1 MTQTDDEMP
10 PNNPPPSLKET
21 WNEFTTALYAPAN
34 QDFDAFYWVYRLS
47 RAFLNF
53 LVRQKLRHIIPWF
66 RPLIPFFG
74 MTLTILCVW
83 SYFSTFR
90 ETIVLHQWCGCKS
103 DDIMPCHLCYWD
115 ILHTFSVI
123 FFGVNILGHYLWC
136 SFLSPGF
143 VIKIDEG
150 DSSNTNQSKAENDE
164 KLPQTEM
171 TFGGCCFLSSKIN
184 VKSERDR
191 CLKYNRQFTDNSGE
205 KESTGNETNTPVQI
219 IYHPSPLPT
228 HCNKCQHERPPRSH
242 HCKVCK
248 MCVLEF
254 DHHCPWVN
262 NCIGYNNYREF
273 ILLLVYM
280 VWGCTY
286 GCCLLGSEF
295 YRMMLK
301 HFELYGFNIMGPA
314 HGTGLLDLP
323 PPWVLWR
330 QYHAKGKI
338 DEDIVLRAA
347 FPFMLFIAAA
357 MLFILVPH
365 VKLIRA
371 GYTTVEHLSCPGG
384 DSKVDTKGNG
394 STPDPCFLKNPFDHG
409 PKKNVKRIMGTFLGC
424 LLPLPFRPDPYGQ
437 KSKDR

>member
-1 MTQTDDEMP
+1 MKDLLEA
-10 PNNPPPSLKET
+10 
-21 WNEFTTALYAPAN
+21 TTARYARCV
-34 QDFDAFYWVYRLS
+34 YWSL
-47 RAFLNF
+47 
-53 LVRQKLRHIIPWF
+53 II
-66 RPLIPFFG
+66 
-74 MTLTILCVW
+74 
-83 SYFSTFR
+83 
-90 ETIVLHQWCGCKS
+90 IVLGS
-103 DDIMPCHLCYWD
+103 TTASGTTI
-115 ILHTFSVI
+115 T
-123 FFGVNILGHYLWC
+123 
-136 SFLSPGF
+136 
-143 VIKIDEG
+143 
-150 DSSNTNQSKAENDE
+150 EN
-164 KLPQTEM
+164 
-171 TFGGCCFLSSKIN
+171 LSSY
-184 VKSERDR
+184 
-191 CLKYNRQFTDNSGE
+191 LFTWYGDA
-205 KESTGNETNTPVQI
+205 
-219 IYHPSPLPT
+219 
-228 HCNKCQHERPPRSH
+228 R
-242 HCKVCK
+242 
-248 MCVLEF
+248 
-254 DHHCPWVN
+254 
-262 NCIGYNNYREF
+262 
-273 ILLLVYM
+273 M
-280 VWGCTY
+280 VVA
-286 GCCLLGSEF
+286 LLGSEF

-437 KSKDR
+437 KSKEDST